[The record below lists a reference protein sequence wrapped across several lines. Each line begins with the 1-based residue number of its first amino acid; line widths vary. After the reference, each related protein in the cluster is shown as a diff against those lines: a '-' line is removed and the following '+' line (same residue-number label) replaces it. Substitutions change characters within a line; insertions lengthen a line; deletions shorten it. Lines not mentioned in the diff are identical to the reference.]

1 MTRRPTLQRD
11 SAPSRQGR
19 NVEIL
24 TPADPGPDPLPA
36 LDDGRQR
43 PAAGRIGNRL
53 SDRDAG
59 EPQVDISAAL
69 AADLAALTE
78 ALDTPGI
85 DLETEL
91 RAFAADVKIAVA
103 SFTAMTVTIAV
114 DGLEVSFV
122 VHDGAR
128 TTPATSL
135 LIPLAART
143 PTVAVST
150 LLLFA
155 ATPGAF
161 VDLAAD
167 LSHALGIDLP
177 CLVIDCHLEP
187 PGDAAPMTGW
197 SEHATVNQAI
207 GVLIDRGHTPE
218 SARRELHRLAAMD
231 HGDTHAAAEAVI
243 LSAQGR
249 PPETG

>member
-1 MTRRPTLQRD
+1 M
-11 SAPSRQGR
+11 
-19 NVEIL
+19 
-24 TPADPGPDPLPA
+24 
-36 LDDGRQR
+36 
-43 PAAGRIGNRL
+43 
-53 SDRDAG
+53 
-59 EPQVDISAAL
+59 DISAAL

-91 RAFAADVKIAVA
+91 RGFTADIKLAVA

-128 TTPATSL
+128 PTPATSL

-143 PTVAVST
+143 PTGAVST

-155 ATPGAF
+155 TTPGAF

-167 LSHALGIDLP
+167 LSHALGVDLP
-177 CLVIDCHLEP
+177 CLVIDYHLAP
-187 PGDAAPMTGW
+187 PGDAAPMAGL
-197 SEHATVNQAI
+197 SEHATINQAI

-218 SARRELHRLAAMD
+218 SAREELHRLAALD
-231 HGDTHAAAEAVI
+231 HGDTHAAAEA
-243 LSAQGR
+243 LLLAAR
-249 PPETG
+249 RRAPDAR